1 MSFPDATGEGNVAPD
16 MTPTDQTRLTEAI
29 LRPSEAADDHGP
41 VATRRFRSLFV
52 SDVHLGTKGSQAGLF
67 FDFLRKH
74 DADTLYIIGD
84 LIDGWRLKRS
94 WYWPESHNDV
104 IQCLLKKGR
113 DGTRIV
119 YIPGNHD
126 EFLRDYVPTSIGGVE
141 LVMDTIHTSPDGK
154 KYLVIHGDEFDVV
167 VSHAKWLALLGDWAY
182 VLTMRLNKY
191 VNFFRRRLGFEYWS
205 LSAWAKQK
213 VKNAVNA
220 VGEFEAQLTTEA
232 KRLKVDGVICG
243 HIHKADDHMALG
255 VRYLNSGDW
264 VESCTA
270 LAEHADGRFEILRW
284 SAKAATATDE
294 AAALLGPKAVA

>member
-1 MSFPDATGEGNVAPD
+1 METTHEPAKDAEAPTTFGD
-16 MTPTDQTRLTEAI
+16 EDDRMTKP
-29 LRPSEAADDHGP
+29 
-41 VATRRFRSLFV
+41 RRFRALFV
-52 SDVHLGTKGSQAGLF
+52 SDVHLGTKGSQAALF
-67 FDFLRKH
+67 ADFLRKH
-74 DADTLYIIGD
+74 DAETIYIVGD
-84 LIDGWRLKRS
+84 LIDGWRLRRG

-113 DGTRIV
+113 DGTRII

-126 EFLRDYVPTSIGGVE
+126 EFLRDYVPMAVGGVE
-141 LVMDTIHTSPDGK
+141 LMSDTIHIGPDGK
-154 KYLVIHGDEFDVV
+154 RYLVIHGDEFDVV

-182 VLTMRLNKY
+182 VVAMRLNKY
-191 VNFFRRRLGFEYWS
+191 VNFFRRRMGFEYWS

-220 VGEFEAQLTTEA
+220 VGEFETQLTAEA

-243 HIHKADDHMALG
+243 HIHKADDHTRFG

-270 LAEHADGRFEILRW
+270 LIEHADGRFEILRW
-284 SAKAATATDE
+284 SQVAAEATSQ
-294 AAALLGPKAVA
+294 AAAAQTPKVAAA